1 MKRKLVISFLLPL
14 LSAVYSTHSLATIG
28 HCDYAKGTTGKIVS
42 VNLGWD
48 DKGPE
53 NIAFNYKRIGYPAH
67 SMSVKRTVGDAS
79 GHAMY
84 QLLLTAMLT
93 QSNFK
98 ILRCETDQLIS
109 GEIIND

>member
-1 MKRKLVISFLLPL
+1 MKIKSTVFFLLPL
-14 LSAVYSTHSLATIG
+14 LSVVYSTQSLATAG
-28 HCDYAKGTTGKIVS
+28 SCNYEQGTTGKIVS

-48 DKGPE
+48 DDGPQ
-53 NIAFNYKRIGYPAH
+53 NIAFNYKRTGYPPH

-98 ILRCETDQLIS
+98 IIRCETDQLIS
-109 GEIIND
+109 GEIIID